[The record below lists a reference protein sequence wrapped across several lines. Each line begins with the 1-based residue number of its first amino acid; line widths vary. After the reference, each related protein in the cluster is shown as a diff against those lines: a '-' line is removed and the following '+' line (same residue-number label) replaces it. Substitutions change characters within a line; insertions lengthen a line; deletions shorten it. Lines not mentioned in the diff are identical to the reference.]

1 MDLKERVAYLQG
13 MAAGFKFNG
22 SSKEEKI
29 MLGILEVL
37 SEMAGK
43 ITDIETNYDEIE
55 EYIECLDEDL
65 SEVEAEI
72 FGDYEEDDDD
82 YDYDDDECCC
92 CGCEDDS
99 EFDDDDEV
107 TKDAE

>member
-37 SEMAGK
+37 SDMAGK
-43 ITDIETNYDEIE
+43 ITDIETNYDEME
-55 EYIECLDEDL
+55 EYVECLDEDL
-65 SEVEAEI
+65 AEVETEI
-72 FGDYEEDDDD
+72 YGEYEDYDDDD
-82 YDYDDDECCC
+82 YEDDECCC
-92 CGCEDDS
+92 CGGDDS
-99 EFDDDDEV
+99 ESDDEAL
-107 TKDAE
+107 TKDNEPE

>member
-43 ITDIETNYDEIE
+43 ITDIETNYDEVE

-72 FGDYEEDDDD
+72 FGDYDDDD
-82 YDYDDDECCC
+82 YDDDDDDCCC
-92 CGCEDDS
+92 CGDDA
-99 EFDDDDEV
+99 EFDDDEEEI
-107 TKDAE
+107 KDNNAE